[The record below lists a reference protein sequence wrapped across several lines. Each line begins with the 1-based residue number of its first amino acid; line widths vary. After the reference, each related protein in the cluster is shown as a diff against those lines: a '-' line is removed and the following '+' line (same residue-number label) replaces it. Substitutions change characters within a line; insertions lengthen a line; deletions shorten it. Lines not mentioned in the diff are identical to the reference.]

1 MSFTKAVIR
10 TAISFA
16 VLGAFP
22 LVQVNAQTGSEK
34 PNGTPGAQ
42 SAPEAKPLSKNEQED
57 LKQQIQELKQ
67 GQEQLR
73 KEVLELKQ
81 LILAMQPAAKA
92 GPPERISIAQRP
104 SRGNDVA
111 RVVVVEFSDYQ
122 CPYCALFFR
131 QTLPELDQDFIKTG
145 KIKYVFNNVPIDQIH
160 PTALKAAE
168 AAECARDQGK
178 FWEMHDQIFTHQKTL
193 SLADLNAHAKSIGL
207 EPTQF
212 SQCLTSGKNA
222 AVVKAGLAQAAAVG
236 VDGTPTF
243 VIALTDARNPLET
256 NLKVVGIISGAQ
268 PFAVFKSALDKAL
281 AIP

>member
-1 MSFTKAVIR
+1 MSPGSSLWNSQTINVL
-10 TAISFA
+10 TA
-16 VLGAFP
+16 LCFP
-22 LVQVNAQTGSEK
+22 ANITGV
-34 PNGTPGAQ
+34 G
-42 SAPEAKPLSKNEQED
+42 
-57 LKQQIQELKQ
+57 
-67 GQEQLR
+67 
-73 KEVLELKQ
+73 
-81 LILAMQPAAKA
+81 
-92 GPPERISIAQRP
+92 
-104 SRGNDVA
+104 
-111 RVVVVEFSDYQ
+111 
-122 CPYCALFFR
+122 
-131 QTLPELDQDFIKTG
+131 QDFIKTG

-160 PTALKAAE
+160 PTAFKGAE

-281 AIP
+281 AILTESATSRRSQTETPTRTADSRGHCRQFNPDAGAGIFRCIATLQLASQRE